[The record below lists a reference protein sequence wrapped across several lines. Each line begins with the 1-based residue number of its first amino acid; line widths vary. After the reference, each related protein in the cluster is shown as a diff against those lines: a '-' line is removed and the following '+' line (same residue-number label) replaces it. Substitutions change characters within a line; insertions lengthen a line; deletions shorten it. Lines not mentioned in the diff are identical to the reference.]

1 MAIKK
6 ILLYNSPTLRIPSEL
21 IETGGINTP
30 RVKELMLDLLD
41 TMYSMPAYGV
51 AAIQIG
57 VPLQMFCLDTAWNH
71 ETGENQNPK
80 IFMNPVILAQ
90 GKPVPFEEG
99 CLSLPGGV
107 VNNMRAESVLLQYM
121 NMDGATVIEEFN
133 GITAIAIQHEVEHL
147 QGKLFIDVF
156 GPIKQSIVFKR
167 MKKYLKNRK
176 VRR

>member
-21 IETGGINTP
+21 INPGGINTE
-30 RVKELMLDLLD
+30 RVKSLMLDLLD

-80 IFMNPVILAQ
+80 IFMNPKILAQ
-90 GKPVPFEEG
+90 AEPTSFEEG

-107 VNNMRAESVLLQYM
+107 VNTQRNTRLLLEYM
-121 NMDGATVIEEFN
+121 NMDGQVVTEEFT

-147 QGKLFIDVF
+147 QGKLFIDDF